1 MNNDSYLTIFIS
13 IIIICMLPKTQIYI
27 RNKSVILHCIILLFI
42 VFLFYVKYEKSA
54 FMTSFLYLIMY
65 VKSYKIKEYFASSA
79 NLPEHSLTYIDNPVD
94 KSADSILVNN
104 NLPSQI
110 TSWFTG
116 DSFNSSPITND
127 ILWRDLASN
136 NHIRFEVYNV
146 KLNSDINNT
155 SGPKKWVSG
164 DTTSQL
170 SIPFSESA
178 TTKDGVTFVH

>member
-1 MNNDSYLTIFIS
+1 
-13 IIIICMLPKTQIYI
+13 
-27 RNKSVILHCIILLFI
+27 
-42 VFLFYVKYEKSA
+42 
-54 FMTSFLYLIMY
+54 MY